1 MRDISAEMPCMQL
14 KMNQACCLEAW
25 VSYGWVEPTQLKGQS
40 VGGSEDCSPDSHSL
54 LPTGLLAFQ
63 HPLQRLVSRL
73 ARRCRIIFISQK
85 RNIRG
90 SEQYEKL
97 TSLSHHQ
104 GYLNHQ
110 LIFTYQIDKIFFL
123 NNRNPGCAK
132 ADVNLTAT
140 RQFRTYLSTLME
152 IDMLIEKAMATYSS
166 TLAWKIPWTEEPGRL
181 QSMGLHRVRHDWSDL
196 AAWMLMD
203 QMLTHLGI
211 YPVFVLN

>member
-1 MRDISAEMPCMQL
+1 MVFLHGWCRWGPGTVSLVPRSWLTSGRSMPIPRLCCVFSSNPLGREMLLVSNDSRRFCLGMMRDISAEMPCMQL

-40 VGGSEDCSPDSHSL
+40 VGGSEDCSPDSRSL

-110 LIFTYQIDKIFFL
+110 LIFTYQIDKKFF
-123 NNRNPGCAK
+123 
-132 ADVNLTAT
+132 
-140 RQFRTYLSTLME
+140 
-152 IDMLIEKAMATYSS
+152 
-166 TLAWKIPWTEEPGRL
+166 
-181 QSMGLHRVRHDWSDL
+181 
-196 AAWMLMD
+196 
-203 QMLTHLGI
+203 
-211 YPVFVLN
+211 